1 MFMLIVKANELR
13 EVERLVSSNRA
24 IQMEAWEEFYG

>member
-1 MFMLIVKANELR
+1 MFMLIMKANELR

-24 IQMEAWEEFYG
+24 ILLEAWEEFHG